1 MDLKKTILLPEP
13 CKKVNIVK
21 EKKIRVVTNGDN
33 WNCDYDP
40 DIQLHLLMTDSS
52 NNPIYKTMM
61 QQIQSKLN
69 SYKSQD
75 LAKNIYEPSKIVNLQ
90 STIDLLLESR
100 LKCYYCK
107 ETTRVL
113 YEHVRE
119 PKQWTLE
126 RIDNSIGHNI
136 GNVEIACLSCN
147 LRRRTMYHERFLF
160 TKQLTIVKSGNL
172 RFPEPLP
179 PGENEVPL
187 TTSFQGGKRGSP
199 YHLLSGNQV
208 REGFGEP

>member
-1 MDLKKTILLPEP
+1 MDLKKTIILPEP

-40 DIQLHLLMTDSS
+40 NIQLQLLTTDSS

-69 SYKSQD
+69 GYKSQD
-75 LAKNIYEPSKIVNLQ
+75 LAKDLYMSNEIIGLEP
-90 STIDLLLESR
+90 TIDLLIACQ

-107 ETTRVL
+107 ETTKVL

-160 TKQLTIVKSGNL
+160 TKQLTVVKSGNL

-179 PGENEVPL
+179 QGETEVPIA
-187 TTSFQGGKRGSP
+187 TSFQVTK
-199 YHLLSGNQV
+199 
-208 REGFGEP
+208 

>member
-1 MDLKKTILLPEP
+1 MDLKKTIILPEP

-40 DIQLHLLMTDSS
+40 NIQLQLLTTDSS

-61 QQIQSKLN
+61 QQ
-69 SYKSQD
+69 KSQD
-75 LAKNIYEPSKIVNLQ
+75 LAKDLYMSNEIIGLEP
-90 STIDLLLESR
+90 TIDLLIACQ

-107 ETTRVL
+107 EATKVL

-160 TKQLTIVKSGNL
+160 TKQLTVVKRGDL
-172 RFPEPLP
+172 GPPLP
-179 PGENEVPL
+179 PPFSD
-187 TTSFQGGKRGSP
+187 T
-199 YHLLSGNQV
+199 
-208 REGFGEP
+208 

>member
-1 MDLKKTILLPEP
+1 MDLKKTIILPEP

-40 DIQLHLLMTDSS
+40 NIQLQLLTTDSS

-69 SYKSQD
+69 GYKSQD
-75 LAKNIYEPSKIVNLQ
+75 LAKDLYMSNEIIGLQ
-90 STIDLLLESR
+90 STIDLLIACQ

-107 ETTRVL
+107 ETTKVL

-160 TKQLTIVKSGNL
+160 TKQLTVVKSGNR

-179 PGENEVPL
+179 QGETEVPL
-187 TTSFQGGKRGSP
+187 SP
-199 YHLLSGNQV
+199 PF
-208 REGFGEP
+208 R